1 MIWLYRKH
9 LELQYDKY
17 ERDPIPQKRE
27 TFFSFERWRA
37 LYEADE
43 ENWDFYIDKDYYTI
57 VPFYNVDNGVYIKR
71 HYIKF
76 LTRKDF
82 RKFIKYIRIKERTGQ
97 TVENIQE
104 QLFLVEQIS
113 NNLKRKNKELS
124 LKADLKAALKEDK
137 KEDNDYSLKLESGD
151 KTYEFPYR

>member
-9 LELQYDKY
+9 LALNYNKY
-17 ERDPIPQKRE
+17 ESEQIPPKRE

-43 ENWDFYIDKDYYTI
+43 ENWDFYIDKYNYTI
-57 VPFYNVDNGVYIKR
+57 VPFYNVDDGVFTKR

-82 RKFIKYIRIKERTGQ
+82 RKFIRYIRIKEKTGQ
-97 TVENIQE
+97 TEENIQE

-124 LKADLKAALKEDK
+124 LKAALKENK